1 MSGFQGGRQVT
12 DEMMRRGALFI
23 REAAI
28 DWDVV
33 PRDSYLRNISALKG
47 FSRLAFESNVTF
59 FAGENG
65 TGKSTLLE
73 GIAVAYG
80 YNAEGGTQNY
90 RFSTY
95 QDVSELEEAI
105 RLVKGYRKRNSGYFF
120 RAESFFNVAT
130 VTNLQYNDDGR
141 LPDYHAQSHGE
152 SFLSFLQDEAR
163 EGVYLMDEPE
173 AALSPQRQLTL
184 MRHIYYMAMEGSQ
197 FIIATHSPIL
207 LGLPGAQILNFSDE
221 GIRPIRYEDTESYQ
235 ITKLF
240 LERRRQ
246 MLEELFKDAEE

>member
-1 MSGFQGGRQVT
+1 MSDDV
-12 DEMMRRGALFI
+12 MRRGALFI

-80 YNAEGGTQNY
+80 FNAEGGTQNY

-120 RAESFFNVAT
+120 RAERFFNVAT

-221 GIRPIRYEDTESYQ
+221 GIQPIHYEDTESYQ

-246 MLEELFKDAEE
+246 MRDELFKDAEG

>member
-1 MSGFQGGRQVT
+1 VSDDVMC
-12 DEMMRRGALFI
+12 RGALFI

-28 DWDVV
+28 DWDAV
-33 PRDSYLRNISALKG
+33 PRDSYLRDIPALKG
-47 FSRLAFESNVTF
+47 FDRLAFDSNVTF

-80 YNAEGGTQNY
+80 YNPEGGTRNY
-90 RFSTY
+90 HFSTY

-130 VTNLQYNDDGR
+130 VTNLQYNDGGR

-184 MRHIYYMAMEGSQ
+184 MLHIHSMALEGSQ

-207 LGLPGAQILNFSDE
+207 LGLPEARILSFTDE
-221 GIRPIRYEDTESYQ
+221 GIHPIRYEDTESYQ

-240 LERRRQ
+240 LEQRES
-246 MLEELFKDAEE
+246 LLNKLFNGAED

>member
-1 MSGFQGGRQVT
+1 MQ
-12 DEMMRRGALFI
+12 MGALFI

-28 DWDVV
+28 DWNEI
-33 PRDSYLRNISALKG
+33 PADSYLRDIPALKG
-47 FSRLAFESNVTF
+47 LDRLVFDSNVTF

-80 YNAEGGTQNY
+80 FNAEGGTRNY
-90 RFSTY
+90 HFSTY
-95 QDVSELEEAI
+95 RDVSDLEQAI
-105 RLVKGYRKRNSGYFF
+105 RLVRGYRQRNSGYFF

-130 VTNLQYNDDGR
+130 TALLQYNDGR
-141 LPDYHAQSHGE
+141 QPNYHAQSHGE
-152 SFLSFLQDEAR
+152 SFLTFLQDECR

-184 MRHIYYMAMEGSQ
+184 MLHIHSMALEGSQ

-207 LGLPGAQILNFSDE
+207 LGLPESRILNFSGD
-221 GIRPIRYEDTESYQ
+221 GIWPIRYEETESYQ

-240 LERRRQ
+240 LERRER
-246 MLEELFKDAEE
+246 LLAELFRDTEA

>member
-1 MSGFQGGRQVT
+1 MT
-12 DEMMRRGALFI
+12 DEMMRNGALFI

-28 DWDVV
+28 DWEAV
-33 PRDSYLRNISALKG
+33 PRDSYLWDISALKG

-80 YNAEGGTQNY
+80 YNPEGGTQNY

-95 QDVSELEEAI
+95 HDVSELEEAI
-105 RLVKGYRKRNSGYFF
+105 HLVKGYRKRNSGYFF

-207 LGLPGAQILNFSDE
+207 LGLPGAQILNFSED
-221 GIRPIRYEDTESYQ
+221 GIQLISYEETESYQ

-246 MLEELFKDAEE
+246 MLDELFKDTEE

>member
-1 MSGFQGGRQVT
+1 MT
-12 DEMMRRGALFI
+12 DDIMRRGALFI

-28 DWDVV
+28 DWNVV
-33 PRDSYLRNISALKG
+33 PRDSYLRDIPALKE
-47 FSRLAFESNVTF
+47 FDRLAFETNVTF
-59 FAGENG
+59 FAGENS

-80 YNAEGGTQNY
+80 YNPEGGTRNY
-90 RFSTY
+90 HFSTY
-95 QDVSELEEAI
+95 HDVSELEEAI
-105 RLVKGYRKRNSGYFF
+105 RLVKGYRRRNSGYFF

-130 VTNLQYNDDGR
+130 VTKLQYNDDGR

-173 AALSPQRQLTL
+173 VALSPQRQLTL
-184 MRHIYYMAMEGSQ
+184 MRHIYFMAMEGSQ

-207 LGLPGAQILNFSDE
+207 LGLPGARILSFTDE
-221 GIRPIRYEDTESYQ
+221 GIRSICYEDTESYQ

-240 LERRRQ
+240 LERRQQ
-246 MLEELFKDAEE
+246 MLEELFKDTEECA

>member
-1 MSGFQGGRQVT
+1 MT
-12 DEMMRRGALFI
+12 DDVMRRGALFI

-28 DWDVV
+28 EWDQV
-33 PRDSYLRNISALKG
+33 PRGSYLWDIPALKG
-47 FSRLAFESNVTF
+47 FNRLAFDSNVTF

-80 YNAEGGTQNY
+80 YNPEGGTKNY
-90 RFSTY
+90 HFSTY
-95 QDVSELEEAI
+95 RDVSELEEAI
-105 RLVKGYRKRNSGYFF
+105 RLVRGYRQRNSGYFF

-130 VTNLQYNDDGR
+130 AAKLEYNDDGGM
-141 LPDYHAQSHGE
+141 PDYHAQSHGE
-152 SFLSFLQDEAR
+152 SFLSFLQDECR

-184 MRHIYYMAMEGSQ
+184 MLHIHSMALEGSQ

-207 LGLPGAQILNFSDE
+207 LGLPESRILNFSED

-240 LERRRQ
+240 LERRDQ
-246 MLEELFKDAEE
+246 ILGELFREAED

>member
-1 MSGFQGGRQVT
+1 MT
-12 DEMMRRGALFI
+12 DDVMRRGALFI
-23 REAAI
+23 REVAI
-28 DWDVV
+28 DWNVV
-33 PRDSYLRNISALKG
+33 PRDSYLRDISALKG

-80 YNAEGGTQNY
+80 YNPEGGTKNY
-90 RFSTY
+90 HFSTY

-130 VTNLQYNDDGR
+130 VTKLQYNDDGR

-152 SFLSFLQDEAR
+152 SFLTFLQDEAR

-207 LGLPGAQILNFSDE
+207 LGLPGARILNFSEE
-221 GIRPIRYEDTESYQ
+221 GIQPIRYEETESYQ

-240 LERRRQ
+240 LERRKQ
-246 MLEELFKDAEE
+246 MLDELFKDTEE

>member
-1 MSGFQGGRQVT
+1 MT

-33 PRDSYLRNISALKG
+33 PRDSYLRDISALKG

-80 YNAEGGTQNY
+80 FNAEGGTQNY

-221 GIRPIRYEDTESYQ
+221 GIQPIRYEDTESYQ

-246 MLEELFKDAEE
+246 MLDELFKDAEE

>member
-1 MSGFQGGRQVT
+1 VT
-12 DEMMRRGALFI
+12 DDVMRRGALFI

-28 DWDVV
+28 VWDEV
-33 PRDSYLRNISALKG
+33 PRDSYLRDIPALKG
-47 FSRLAFESNVTF
+47 FDRLAFDSNVTF

-80 YNAEGGTQNY
+80 FNAEGGTKNY
-90 RFSTY
+90 QFSTY

-184 MRHIYYMAMEGSQ
+184 MRHIYYMTMEDSQ

-221 GIRPIRYEDTESYQ
+221 GIQPIRYEDKRHLYAMKKTNNMADTAYG
-235 ITKLF
+235 L
-240 LERRRQ
+240 
-246 MLEELFKDAEE
+246 MV

>member
-1 MSGFQGGRQVT
+1 MSDDV
-12 DEMMRRGALFI
+12 MCRGALFI
-23 REAAI
+23 REAVI

-33 PRDSYLRNISALKG
+33 PRDSYLRDIPALKD
-47 FSRLAFESNVTF
+47 FDRLSFDSNVTF

-80 YNAEGGTQNY
+80 YNPEGGTRSY
-90 RFSTY
+90 HFSTY

-184 MRHIYYMAMEGSQ
+184 MLHIHSMALEGSQ

-207 LGLPGAQILNFSDE
+207 LGLSEARILSFTDE

-240 LERRRQ
+240 LEQRES
-246 MLEELFKDAEE
+246 LLNKLFNGAED

>member
-1 MSGFQGGRQVT
+1 MT
-12 DEMMRRGALFI
+12 DDVMRRGALFI
-23 REAAI
+23 REVAI
-28 DWDVV
+28 DWNVV
-33 PRDSYLRNISALKG
+33 PRDSYLRDISALKG

-59 FAGENG
+59 LAGENG

-80 YNAEGGTQNY
+80 YNPEGGTKNY
-90 RFSTY
+90 HFSTY

-130 VTNLQYNDDGR
+130 VTKLQYNDDGR

-152 SFLSFLQDEAR
+152 SFLTFLQDEAR

-197 FIIATHSPIL
+197 LIIATHSPIL
-207 LGLPGAQILNFSDE
+207 LGLPGARILSFSDD
-221 GIRPIRYEDTESYQ
+221 GIQPIRYEETESYQ

-240 LERRRQ
+240 LERRKQ
-246 MLEELFKDAEE
+246 MLDELFKDTEE

>member
-1 MSGFQGGRQVT
+1 MTEDR
-12 DEMMRRGALFI
+12 MRRGALFI

-28 DWDVV
+28 DWEAV
-33 PRDSYLRNISALKG
+33 PRDSYLRDISALKG
-47 FSRLAFESNVTF
+47 FGRLAFESNVTF

-80 YNAEGGTQNY
+80 FNAEGGTKNY

-95 QDVSELEEAI
+95 QEVSELEEAI
-105 RLVKGYRKRNSGYFF
+105 RLVKGYRKRNAGYFF

-152 SFLSFLQDEAR
+152 SFLSFLQDAAG

-184 MRHIYYMAMEGSQ
+184 MRHIHCMAMEGSQ

-207 LGLPGAQILNFSDE
+207 LGLPGAQILRFSDD
-221 GIRPIRYEDTESYQ
+221 GIQPVRYEETESYQ

-246 MLEELFKDAEE
+246 MLEELFKDTEA

>member
-1 MSGFQGGRQVT
+1 MT

-80 YNAEGGTQNY
+80 FNAEGGTQNY
-90 RFSTY
+90 HFSTY

>member
-1 MSGFQGGRQVT
+1 MT
-12 DEMMRRGALFI
+12 DDVMCRGALFI
-23 REAAI
+23 REVAI
-28 DWDVV
+28 DWNVV
-33 PRDSYLRNISALKG
+33 PRDSYLRDISALKG

-73 GIAVAYG
+73 GIAIAYG
-80 YNAEGGTQNY
+80 YNPEGGTKNY
-90 RFSTY
+90 HFSTY

-130 VTNLQYNDDGR
+130 VTKLQYNDDGR

-152 SFLSFLQDEAR
+152 SFLTFLQDEAR

-207 LGLPGAQILNFSDE
+207 LGLPGAQILSFSEE
-221 GIRPIRYEDTESYQ
+221 GIQPIRYEETESYQ

-240 LERRRQ
+240 LERRKQ
-246 MLEELFKDAEE
+246 MLDELFKDTEESA

>member
-1 MSGFQGGRQVT
+1 MT
-12 DEMMRRGALFI
+12 DDVMHRGALFI

-28 DWDVV
+28 DWNVV
-33 PRDSYLRNISALKG
+33 PRGSYLWDIPALKG

-80 YNAEGGTQNY
+80 FNPEGGTQNY
-90 RFSTY
+90 HFSTY

-105 RLVKGYRKRNSGYFF
+105 RLVRGYRKRNSGYFF

-130 VTNLQYNDDGR
+130 ATALQYNDDGR

-152 SFLSFLQDEAR
+152 SFLTFLQDECR

-184 MRHIYYMAMEGSQ
+184 MRHIYFMAMEGSQ

-207 LGLPGAQILNFSDE
+207 LGLPGAQILSFSDE
-221 GIRPIRYEDTESYQ
+221 GIQPIRYEETESYQ

-240 LERRRQ
+240 LERRKQ
-246 MLEELFKDAEE
+246 MLDELFKDAEE

>member
-1 MSGFQGGRQVT
+1 MT

-33 PRDSYLRNISALKG
+33 PRDSYLRDISALKG

-80 YNAEGGTQNY
+80 FNAEGGTQNY

-221 GIRPIRYEDTESYQ
+221 GIRSIRYEDTESYQ

-246 MLEELFKDAEE
+246 MLDELFKDAEE

>member
-1 MSGFQGGRQVT
+1 MT

-33 PRDSYLRNISALKG
+33 PRDSYLRDIPALKG
-47 FSRLAFESNVTF
+47 FDRLAFDSNVTF
-59 FAGENG
+59 FAGETG

-80 YNAEGGTQNY
+80 YNPEGGTRNY
-90 RFSTY
+90 YFSTY

-120 RAESFFNVAT
+120 RAETFFNVAT
-130 VTNLQYNDDGR
+130 VTNLQYNDDGCM
-141 LPDYHAQSHGE
+141 PDYHAQSHGE

-184 MRHIYYMAMEGSQ
+184 MRHIYYMAMEGSH

-221 GIRPIRYEDTESYQ
+221 GIRPIRYEDRVSSLRSC
-235 ITKLF
+235 ILF
-240 LERRRQ
+240 LTGEGYYRC
-246 MLEELFKDAEE
+246 A

>member
-1 MSGFQGGRQVT
+1 
-12 DEMMRRGALFI
+12 MRRGALFI

-33 PRDSYLRNISALKG
+33 PRDSYLRDISALKG
-47 FSRLAFESNVTF
+47 LDRLAFESNVTF

-80 YNAEGGTQNY
+80 FNAEGGTKNY
-90 RFSTY
+90 QFSTY

-130 VTNLQYNDDGR
+130 ATNLKYNDDGR

-152 SFLSFLQDEAR
+152 SFLTFLQDEAR
-163 EGVYLMDEPE
+163 EGMYLMDEPE

-184 MRHIYYMAMEGSQ
+184 LRHIYFMAMEGSQ

-207 LGLPGAQILNFSDE
+207 LGLPGARILNFSDE
-221 GIRPIRYEDTESYQ
+221 GVRPMAYEETESYQ
-235 ITKLF
+235 ITRLF
-240 LERRRQ
+240 LERRGQ
-246 MLEELFKDAEE
+246 MLKELFKDAEA

>member
-1 MSGFQGGRQVT
+1 MT
-12 DEMMRRGALFI
+12 DEMMRSGALFI

-80 YNAEGGTQNY
+80 FNAEGGTQNY

-207 LGLPGAQILNFSDE
+207 LGLPGAQILNFSYE

-246 MLEELFKDAEE
+246 MLDELFKDAEE

>member
-1 MSGFQGGRQVT
+1 MT

-80 YNAEGGTQNY
+80 FNAEGGTQNY

>member
-1 MSGFQGGRQVT
+1 MT

>member
-1 MSGFQGGRQVT
+1 MIDDV
-12 DEMMRRGALFI
+12 MCRGALFI

-33 PRDSYLRNISALKG
+33 PRDSYLRDIPALKG
-47 FSRLAFESNVTF
+47 FNRLAFKSNVTF

-80 YNAEGGTQNY
+80 YNPEGGTKNY
-90 RFSTY
+90 HFSTY

-130 VTNLQYNDDGR
+130 VTKLQYNDDGR

-184 MRHIYYMAMEGSQ
+184 MRHIYFMAMEGSQ

-207 LGLPGAQILNFSDE
+207 LGLPGAQILSFSDD
-221 GIRPIRYEDTESYQ
+221 GIQPIRYEETESYQ

-240 LERRRQ
+240 LERRKQ
-246 MLEELFKDAEE
+246 MLDELFKDMEE